1 MKIILIT
8 LTILTLSTNA
18 SLAEKFIQG
27 NSYQGHFNYS
37 TGVTVSFPP
46 GTWIATKVK
55 IHNFSE
61 VWWDDKGQFVSLV
74 FKNELSNAYIFIN
87 MPDEKLDGDYFKPS
101 LLKPCWTILKAKEER
116 GGTYMAYAETNV
128 HSSGIQRGGES
139 TAYCIQDI
147 NLNEGI
153 NIDNGSYLDVTFEV
167 TTKMKGSRPLVWLRY
182 SIYYDL
188 KNSNVSAL
196 SETELE
202 EVGKSLNKIL
212 INNVRGKPGDF
223 SKVSKL
229 IKLENDLEP
238 ASTSL
243 SSSSTSSSSVQTSD
257 PNHLKERLKKLKSFL
272 DDGLI
277 SQDQYDLKSSEI
289 LNEL

>member
-1 MKIILIT
+1 M
-8 LTILTLSTNA
+8 
-18 SLAEKFIQG
+18 
-27 NSYQGHFNYS
+27 
-37 TGVTVSFPP
+37 
-46 GTWIATKVK
+46 
-55 IHNFSE
+55 
-61 VWWDDKGQFVSLV
+61 
-74 FKNELSNAYIFIN
+74 
-87 MPDEKLDGDYFKPS
+87 
-101 LLKPCWTILKAKEER
+101 
-116 GGTYMAYAETNV
+116 
-128 HSSGIQRGGES
+128 
-139 TAYCIQDI
+139 
-147 NLNEGI
+147 EGI